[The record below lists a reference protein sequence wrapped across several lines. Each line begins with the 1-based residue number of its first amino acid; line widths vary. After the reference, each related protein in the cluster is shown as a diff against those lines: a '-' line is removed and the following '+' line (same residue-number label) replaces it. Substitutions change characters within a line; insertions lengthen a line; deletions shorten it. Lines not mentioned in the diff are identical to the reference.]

1 MVAFCLYGAEVQ
13 DIKALP
19 VRSSNP
25 EPALLPGTVLRDCC
39 LCLVFGSTP
48 LYLSF
53 FTTSPHGSLPV
64 TDRWWRQL
72 SQARKLILG
81 SECQH
86 PMYLSDSVGMHLSNL
101 ASGSRCTSGGFAW
114 QCLSFFFGAEFR
126 VGICSFQ
133 GSPAKLGS
141 QTKFIVP
148 PWLLTFLLLPLC
160 PGPEFLNWTYSCSTP
175 RG

>member
-1 MVAFCLYGAEVQ
+1 MQRQQEPRA
-13 DIKALP
+13 
-19 VRSSNP
+19 SS
-25 EPALLPGTVLRDCC
+25 PAWGRPSGDCC
-39 LCLVFGSTP
+39 WCLVFGSAP

-53 FTTSPHGSLPV
+53 FTTSSHSSLPG
-64 TDRWWRQL
+64 TAQRQRQL
-72 SQARKLILG
+72 SRARKLILG

-86 PMYLSDSVGMHLSNL
+86 LMYLSDSVGVHLSNL
-101 ASGSRCTSGGFAW
+101 SSGSWWTSGRFLW
-114 QCLSFFFGAEFR
+114 QCLPFFFGAEFR

-133 GSPAKLGS
+133 GSLAKLGS
-141 QTKFIVP
+141 QTKFSVP